1 MKKLCPLCLS
11 FILAAVVLFSCG
23 ESVGTPDTKSD
34 PTDAPETAA
43 LTEIPTTAAPESTQ
57 APEEELTVL
66 FFEDDVLSVS
76 RAGNKFSYHKLPNGR
91 TYSFELPSDRNYT
104 DVQVIVGGDGTHY
117 LVAAD
122 DTGSC
127 GITELGGRNS
137 IDEFDPSYLEVDGRR
152 FCFRSNLLK
161 TTVID
166 KDGKLLGIYSGK
178 FMSFELSG
186 GSAVI
191 NYFERYLGGDKTE
204 IYALHLCDPETL
216 KPLVFENDS
225 SFRVFGNYQV
235 KEGLLYLIDN
245 ISMTLFNG
253 KEVISNRSDRIIY
266 QDEDYYLVSRNYIS
280 LLLYDKELNL
290 LCDWGYVGSGKTEV
304 TREGDALTIALNNF
318 NLTYPTVDINIG
330 ETFYETDR
338 FRIIRDGSD
347 WYLKT
352 ENRNYLVRFDVQSES
367 EPVVGYKKYSD
378 INSHYYFFWKDASK
392 AAEVS
397 VYDGGVSYYFT
408 PQLEK
413 KYDWNRY
420 EVFNLGCF
428 AYIFD
433 ENGELAL
440 FDVGI
445 FEVKNNF
452 LTVYWPADGGDMSK
466 TYYRPDLTPLTDEP
480 FFTPCDS
487 PAGYEGGVMGIIGK
501 HFEVFDA
508 DGNLVKKSRDFDRA
522 MLCAGGYTLALDGE
536 KLKLFDI
543 DENEVAI
550 FEDYYPGLCFHP
562 MISGY
567 YKKEA
572 TDKYPA
578 GYYFVFE
585 DNSVTDKDNNYLSV
599 EFYYDPETGET
610 GTVKD
615 YSSFAYAKP
624 VLYLYPEKTTDVTV
638 KFEHPERLT
647 TVYPAYNDGWTV
659 IASPDGNLFDGRRNY
674 YALYWEESSNFEP
687 DFSEGFLV
695 EDNYSEFLED
705 KLDEIGLSEREAN
718 EFIMYWLPILEKNK
732 KSLVYF
738 ELTESREA
746 GNALHITPEP
756 DSLLRVAIHIK
767 KADGTE
773 NISEQKL
780 EHFDRAGF
788 TAVEWG
794 GAVH

>member
-1 MKKLCPLCLS
+1 MKKLCPICLS

-23 ESVGTPDTKSD
+23 EAAGTPDTTSD
-34 PTDAPETAA
+34 SPDTSLPTETTPA
-43 LTEIPTTAAPESTQ
+43 TAAPESTL

-76 RAGNKFSYHKLPNGR
+76 KAGNKFSYHKLPNGR

-104 DVQVIVGGDGTHY
+104 DVQVIVTGDGTHY
-117 LVAAD
+117 LAAAD

-127 GITELGGRNS
+127 GITELSGRTG
-137 IDEFDPSYLEVDGRR
+137 IDEFDPSYLEVDGRL

-186 GSAVI
+186 GTAVI
-191 NYFERYLGGDKTE
+191 NYFERNPGSDKTE

-225 SFRVFGNYQV
+225 SFRTFNNYQV
-235 KEGLLYLIDN
+235 KDGLMYFVDS
-245 ISMTLFNG
+245 ISITIFNG
-253 KEVISNRSDRIIY
+253 KEVISNRNDRIIY
-266 QDEDYYLVSRNYIS
+266 QDEDYYLVNKNYRN
-280 LLLYDKELNL
+280 LMLYDKELNL
-290 LCDWGYVGSGKTEV
+290 LCDWGYVGYSNKMEFSRDGERV
-304 TREGDALTIALNNF
+304 TVTLDNF
-318 NLTYPTVDINIG
+318 DMTYPIGDTDIG

-338 FRIIRDGSD
+338 FKIIRDGSD
-347 WYLKT
+347 WYLRDY
-352 ENRNYLVRFDVQSES
+352 NRNYLIQFDVQSES
-367 EPVVGYKKYSD
+367 EPFIGYKEFSN
-378 INSHYYFFWKDASK
+378 INSDYYFFWKDASK

-397 VYDGGVSYYFT
+397 IYESSVEYYFT
-408 PQLEK
+408 PKTEK
-413 KYDWNRY
+413 KVEWNGY
-420 EVFNLGCF
+420 EVFNLGYF
-428 AYIFD
+428 GYVFD

-440 FDVGI
+440 FDERY

-452 LTVYWPADGGDMSK
+452 LTVYWCADGGDLSK

-480 FFTPCDS
+480 LFSPCDS
-487 PAGYEGGVMGIIGK
+487 PAGYEGGVIGIVGN
-501 HFEVFDA
+501 HFEIFDA
-508 DGNLVKKSRDFDRA
+508 NGNLVKKSRDFDQA
-522 MLCAGGYTLALDGE
+522 MLCTDGYTLALDGE

-543 DENEVAI
+543 DENEVAV
-550 FEDYYPGLCFHP
+550 FEDYYPELCFHP
-562 MISGY
+562 MLSGY
-567 YKKEA
+567 YKKEM

-624 VLYLYPEKTTDVTV
+624 VLYLYPEETTEVTV

-647 TVYPAYNDGWTV
+647 TVYPAYNDGWRVT
-659 IASPDGNLFDGRRNY
+659 AKPDGTLTDGRRSY
-674 YALYWEESSNFEP
+674 YALYWEESSGFEP
-687 DFSEGFLV
+687 DFTEGFLV

-705 KLDEIGLSEREAN
+705 KLDEIGLTEREAN
-718 EFIMYWLPILEKNK
+718 EFIMYWLPILEKNE

-746 GNALHITPEP
+746 GNALHISPEP

-780 EHFDRAGF
+780 EHFERTGF